1 MLGLK
6 AMFLQID
13 LSFAIRPLPLR
24 VFLFLELKD
33 FGEGRLL
40 DIRGGIIFS
49 IEVLVSQPSPVDS
62 ISLARVKSS
71 RGQGRGGVQSLL
83 EARRSLHGR
92 ERYPAGY
99 QRIKNRRR
107 VFRPYLVARGLLP
120 SR

>member
-62 ISLARVKSS
+62 IKSS
-71 RGQGRGGVQSLL
+71 QGQGRGGVQSLL

-107 VFRPYLVARGLLP
+107 AFRPYLVARGLLP
-120 SR
+120 SS